1 MLIDSHVHLNMREF
15 GGDLDAVME
24 RAAAAG
30 VVEMLQICY
39 DAGSIDETVSL
50 AERHPA
56 VFGTAGIHP
65 HDAKGWSAEIER
77 KIRSAL
83 ARPKILAVGEIGL
96 DYYRDLSPRDAQRDV
111 FRRQIRIAIEAGK
124 PIVVHS
130 REAFPDTIAILREEG
145 AGRVGG
151 IFHAFPGGVDE
162 AAAALAANFL
172 VGIGGPLTYRSSR
185 LPETAARLPSS
196 GFVLET
202 DCPYLPPEPHRG
214 KRNEPAYVAFVRDR
228 LAALRGVEP
237 ADIERA
243 SSASY
248 RRLMHGER
256 PPAPSIA
263 YALKGNVY
271 INVTGS
277 CTNACVYCPRLGRDR
292 TLYGY
297 NLALAADPS
306 PREMADAAG
315 ALARDAAPREIVFCG
330 FGEPT
335 CRLADVLETARAL
348 RGLGVP
354 LRLDTNGQGS
364 VIARRDVVPD
374 LAAVFDAVS
383 VSLGAHAAAAYASLC
398 RPDRGGE
405 RTFDAVIDFIRRAS
419 ASKMQCTV
427 TIVDH
432 PDVNVETARAL
443 VAAISGAAFRLRRHQ
458 IPAGGPR
465 RGDRGKTGV

>member
-1 MLIDSHVHLNMREF
+1 MLIDSHVHLDMREF
-15 GGDLDAVME
+15 RGDLDAVVE

-39 DAGSIDETVSL
+39 DAGSIDATVSL
-50 AERHPA
+50 AERYPR
-56 VFGTAGIHP
+56 VFGAAGIHP
-65 HDAKGWSAEIER
+65 HDAKSWSGEVER
-77 KIRSAL
+77 RIRSAL

-96 DYYRDLSPRDAQRDV
+96 DYYRDLSPRDVQRDV
-111 FRRQIRIAIEAGK
+111 FRRQIRIALETRK

-145 AGRVGG
+145 ASRVGG
-151 IFHAFPGGVDE
+151 VFHAFPGGPAE
-162 AAAALAANFL
+162 AVEALAAGFL
-172 VGIGGPLTYRSSR
+172 VGVGGPLTYRNSR
-185 LPETAARLPSS
+185 LPETASRLPSS

-202 DCPYLPPEPHRG
+202 DCPYLPPEPYRG
-214 KRNEPAYVAFVRDR
+214 KRNEPAYVSLVRDR
-228 LAALRGVEP
+228 LAAIRGVEP

-243 SSASY
+243 AAASY
-248 RRLMHGER
+248 RRLLHGER
-256 PPAPSIA
+256 PAAPSIA
-263 YALKGNVY
+263 YRLKGNVY

-297 NLALAADPS
+297 NLALASDPS
-306 PREMADAAG
+306 PREMAEAAA
-315 ALARDAAPREIVFCG
+315 ALARSAQPREIVFCG

-354 LRLDTNGQGS
+354 LRLDTNGHGS
-364 VIARRDVVPD
+364 AIARRDVVPEI
-374 LAAVFDAVS
+374 AAVFDAVS
-383 VSLGAHAAAAYASLC
+383 VSLGAHDAASYARLC

-405 RTFDAVIDFIRRAS
+405 RTFDAVLDFIGRAS

-427 TIVDH
+427 TVLDYPGVDV
-432 PDVNVETARAL
+432 DAARAL
-443 VAAISGAAFRLRRHQ
+443 AAEFPGAAFRLRRYH
-458 IPAGGPR
+458 IRA
-465 RGDRGKTGV
+465 DGKTGV